1 MVVPYDPANVTEA
14 GRHFDQAEL
23 AILLAEGEGTML
35 EYKES
40 LSASFARELVALAN
54 TVGGKIL
61 LGVRDDRI
69 VAGITD
75 SNELRARI
83 QDYARNCDPPV
94 KVLVQRV
101 REVTVVHVQESEAKP
116 VQCSDGFFW
125 RQGSTTQK
133 LSRGEIRDFFR
144 SEGHIRFDLSP
155 CPSFRYPQDSTGR
168 STWRGCA

>member
-1 MVVPYDPANVTEA
+1 MKA
-14 GRHFDQAEL
+14 AEL
-23 AILLAEGEGTML
+23 AILLAEGEGTTL

-54 TVGGKIL
+54 TVGGKVL
-61 LGVRDDRI
+61 RGVRDDRT

-83 QDYARNCDPPV
+83 QDHARNCDPQV

-101 REVTVVHVQESEAKP
+101 GQVTVVHIRESEAKP

-125 RQGSTTQK
+125 RQGSTTQN
-133 LSRGEIRDFFR
+133 
-144 SEGHIRFDLSP
+144 
-155 CPSFRYPQDSTGR
+155 
-168 STWRGCA
+168 